1 MYNTQTL
8 QIDKNKKCIK
18 TMPNEANEKAP
29 VTQIVNN
36 KLELLKKKAT
46 VEGVQKVNNAAK
58 LAVRSIDLDNPSVG
72 DILVLAENQIYER
85 KIGNNK
91 ANFVYVNRCDDQGNV
106 IPNSTTTLYLGQLTR
121 VAVEYD
127 ETCTRTDRAPV
138 KASGTLVDAIQTCAT
153 WGEAIHA
160 LEKPFKVSAV
170 EVVTT
175 RDFTN
180 PGQTR
185 QQSVYSFDFV

>member
-1 MYNTQTL
+1 
-8 QIDKNKKCIK
+8 
-18 TMPNEANEKAP
+18 MPNEANAKAT
-29 VTQIVNN
+29 VTQITND
-36 KLELLKKKAT
+36 KLELLKKKPTA
-46 VEGVQKVNNAAK
+46 EGVQKVNNAAK

-72 DILVLAENQIYER
+72 DILILAENQIYER

-106 IPNSTTTLYLGQLTR
+106 IPNSTTMLYLGQLTR
-121 VAVEYD
+121 VVVEYD
-127 ETCTRTDRAPV
+127 EACVRTGREPV
-138 KASGTLVDAIQTCAT
+138 KASGTVVDAIQTYAT
-153 WGEAIHA
+153 WNEAIHE

-175 RDFTN
+175 RSFTN

-185 QQSVYSFDFV
+185 QQSVYRFDFV

>member
-1 MYNTQTL
+1 
-8 QIDKNKKCIK
+8 
-18 TMPNEANEKAP
+18 MPNEANVQATAAQAANT
-29 VTQIVNN
+29 VTQTTIQ

-46 VEGVQKVNNAAK
+46 AEGVTKVNNAAK

-72 DILVLAENQIYER
+72 DVLVLAENQIYER

-91 ANFVYVNRCDDQGNV
+91 ANFVYVNRCDDQGKV
-106 IPNSTTTLYLGQLTR
+106 IPNSTTMLYLGQLTR
-121 VAVEYD
+121 VVVEYD
-127 ETCTRTDRAPV
+127 ETCTRTDRSPV
-138 KASGTLVDAIQTCAT
+138 KASGTVVDAIQTCAT
-153 WGEAIHA
+153 WNEGIQY

-175 RDFTN
+175 RDFNN

-185 QQSVYSFDFV
+185 QQSVYSFNFV

>member
-1 MYNTQTL
+1 MY
-8 QIDKNKKCIK
+8 K
-18 TMPNEANEKAP
+18 TMPNEANVQTAATQAANT
-29 VTQIVNN
+29 VTQTTNS

-91 ANFVYVNRCDDQGNV
+91 ANFVYVNRCDEHGNI
-106 IPNSTTTLYLGQLTR
+106 IPNSTTVLYLGQLTR
-121 VAVEYD
+121 VVAEYD
-127 ETCTRTDRAPV
+127 EACIRTDREPV
-138 KASGTLVDAIQTCAT
+138 KASGTVVDAIQTCAT
-153 WGEAIHA
+153 WNEAIHE
-160 LEKPFKVSAV
+160 LEKPFKVSGV
-170 EVVTT
+170 ENVTT
-175 RDFTN
+175 RSFTN

-185 QQSVYSFDFV
+185 QQAVYSFDFV